1 MLMAETPWS
10 YPVTCNSAGAVK
22 TGQNAGILPV
32 HPTVRFFLEAQ
43 QIIPLTAKV
52 IHHL

>member
-1 MLMAETPWS
+1 MVLPGDLQFCWHQHT
-10 YPVTCNSAGAVK
+10 AVK